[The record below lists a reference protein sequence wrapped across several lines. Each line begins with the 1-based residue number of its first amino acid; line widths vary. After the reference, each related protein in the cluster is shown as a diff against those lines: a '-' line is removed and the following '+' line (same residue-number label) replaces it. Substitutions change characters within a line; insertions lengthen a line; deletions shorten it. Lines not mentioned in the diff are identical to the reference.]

1 MARRSRPAVEERAM
15 RRRIDTQQKV
25 TLETHVSK
33 AECAHLDQIRPV
45 FPSAAGCED
54 CLRTGDSW
62 VHLRICMTCGHMGCC
77 DSSPNQHATK
87 HHHQTGHPIVRSMEP
102 GEDWG
107 WCYADEVVV

>member
-1 MARRSRPAVEERAM
+1 M
-15 RRRIDTQQKV
+15 RKRIDTQQKV

-33 AECAHLDQIRPV
+33 AECSHLDQIHPV

-54 CLRTGDSW
+54 CLRTGDTW

-77 DSSPNQHATK
+77 DSSPNRHATK
-87 HHHQTGHPIVRSMEP
+87 HHHGTGHPIVRSMEP

-107 WCYADEVVV
+107 WCYTDEVVV